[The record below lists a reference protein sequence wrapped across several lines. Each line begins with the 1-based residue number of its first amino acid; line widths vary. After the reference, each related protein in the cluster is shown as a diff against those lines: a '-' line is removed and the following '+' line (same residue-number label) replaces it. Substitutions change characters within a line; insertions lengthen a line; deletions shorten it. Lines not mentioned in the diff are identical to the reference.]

1 MVVSGVS
8 SDDECIYNSI
18 NGEKVSLSDN
28 DYDKVTIIDEGGNPN
43 RVFVNRSRR
52 LCKCLSLGKQQIYK
66 SCCKQAKNYRCYFIN
81 E

>member
-28 DYDKVTIIDEGGNPN
+28 DYDKVTIIDEGGNPTEFSSIAADDCVSVYRSASN
-43 RVFVNRSRR
+43 RFIRAVVS
-52 LCKCLSLGKQQIYK
+52 KQKITGV
-66 SCCKQAKNYRCYFIN
+66 FIN